1 MTKRVSA
8 SKNGSKTSKKRKVS
22 RVRVPRSLFGNST
35 TTTLKYV
42 EALQLN
48 PGVAGVP
55 ATYVFSA
62 NGLFDPNIT
71 GIGHQPRGFDEIKP
85 LFDHYLV
92 KSSTIKVTFLQ
103 GGSQIVS
110 HVCGVMLQDDATAE
124 SNMIEAM
131 EGRTNSYGALS
142 INGGPLTC
150 NLSFNSS
157 SFFNR
162 AKGQK
167 DLLGAAGSNPA
178 DQAYFVIFTQPTY
191 AVDSNACDVV
201 VEINYLVEWSEPN
214 NLAAS

>member
-1 MTKRVSA
+1 MTA
-8 SKNGSKTSKKRKVS
+8 SKYGARRSKKRKVPY
-22 RVRVPRSLFGNST
+22 VRVPRSLFGNST
-35 TTTLKYV
+35 STVLKYV
-42 EALQLN
+42 ETFQLN

-55 ATYVFSA
+55 ATYVFTA

-71 GIGHQPRGFDEIKP
+71 GVGHQPRGFDELKN
-85 LFDHYLV
+85 LFDHYQV
-92 KSSTIKVTFLQ
+92 KSSIIKVTFMQ

-124 SNMIEAM
+124 SNMIQAM
-131 EGRTNSYGALS
+131 EGRTNSYGPLS

-150 NLSFNSS
+150 KLSFNSD

-167 DLLGAAGSNPA
+167 DLLGTAGSNPA
-178 DQAYFVIFTQPTY
+178 DQAYFVCFSQPAY
-191 AVDSNACDVV
+191 AVDSQACDVV
-201 VEINYLVEWSEPN
+201 VEIDYTVHWSEPN